1 MAALMIPLTNK
12 IIEAIKRARTEKRL
26 SQQAV
31 STMSAGIINANRL
44 AKIETYRRKKISK
57 DEFEA
62 LCSILEITP
71 SSIYSPEKSIKVSW
85 RIESK
90 TLGQLESYAT
100 VNHMTASEAIR
111 YILDDYFTNANILS
125 VKYDLQNVFEDALKN
140 TVERILR
147 EEQTKQMILKKALET
162 VSKRHGENA
171 EEVLDEIKHEAI
183 INKRRKV
190 FRD

>member
-1 MAALMIPLTNK
+1 MSALMIPLTNK
-12 IIEAIKRARTEKRL
+12 IIDAIKKARTEKRL
-26 SQQAV
+26 SQQDV
-31 STMSAGIINANRL
+31 STMSEGIINANRL
-44 AKIETYRRKKISK
+44 AKIETHRRKKISK

-71 SSIYSPEKSIKVSW
+71 SSIYSPEESIKVSW

-90 TLGQLESYAT
+90 TLSQLESYAT
-100 VNHMTASEAIR
+100 INNMTASEAIR

-147 EEQTKQMILKKALET
+147 EEQAKQMILKKALET

-171 EEVLDEIKHEAI
+171 EEVLDEIKHEEI
-183 INKRRKV
+183 INKRREV
-190 FRD
+190 FGD